1 MTEKLID
8 DRADVIC
15 VRGQSRLGTFVV
27 NDIEAFVFG
36 RRLKVRRDGVELRL
50 RGPGSAAGEV
60 LASFLELT
68 LAQSVRSVDEVQLMP
83 GVRVF
88 EDCAEPSP
96 LRLRV
101 AGEVEDD
108 GDALGE
114 ERAHVWLERTPESR
128 GVLDEIRDV
137 DDLARVEAIQE
148 LVLHEQ
154 DGLFSRGQIARE
166 GRFASRHL
174 TAQEHQLRLR
184 HESQTSVTDR
194 PVTDDRSIASI
205 SLWRCTA
212 RSKSTSNDP
221 RPRRASA
228 ARA

>member
-1 MTEKLID
+1 MI
-8 DRADVIC
+8 
-15 VRGQSRLGTFVV
+15 
-27 NDIEAFVFG
+27 NDIEALVFG
-36 RRLKVRRDGVELRL
+36 RRLKERCDGVELRL
-50 RGPGSAAGEV
+50 RGPGSAGEEV
-60 LASFLELT
+60 LASFLELA
-68 LAQSVRSVDEVQLMP
+68 LAQRVRGVDEVQLMP
-83 GVRVF
+83 GVRAF
-88 EDCAEPSP
+88 EDRAEPGP
-96 LRLRV
+96 LCLRI

-108 GDALGE
+108 RDAFGE

-128 GVLDEIRDV
+128 RVLDEIRDV
-137 DDLARVEAIQE
+137 DDLARVQAIQE

-154 DGLFSRGQIARE
+154 DRLFSRGQIARE

-221 RPRRASA
+221 RPRRAAA